1 MKKINI
7 LLFMFVSL
15 VNVTSGMAAETV
27 NEKIAELESNF
38 IKLQRQINQL
48 KKDLGDSPSDSNAQ
62 RISSLEAYAVQLHDV
77 LTEVQ
82 EQIEENTSEVARIS
96 TEQQSRPNIGA
107 YGTITAGKANGQDSI
122 IDGQSFELI
131 ISGQPHK
138 RISYFTELE
147 FERAAAVGT
156 SRGGEVLIEQA
167 YTDIQLTSWMNF
179 RAGVLLVPFG
189 NIERDHFAP
198 IREVVS
204 QPLTSYAIAPAAWTD
219 NGLGVNGKFNLSDSW
234 IADYQAYVIAGF
246 DDSISTTGLQE
257 ARQGFGV
264 DNNNSKAFAGKL
276 SLQNSTGFVLG
287 LSYYKGAWNDSGT
300 QDITGFNV
308 DFDYSYKWFEIL
320 GEYTDMDIGQEIGTD
335 THLDGYYIR
344 NLISLNG
351 LLPDNFLGKDFS
363 NARLSF
369 VTQYD
374 EITIDNFFDPTIPQN
389 YERRITLGLRLKPTS
404 SLSLNLNYE
413 DANARG
419 PDRILRGND
428 ELWIFSLGYVF

>member
-1 MKKINI
+1 MKKIILI
-7 LLFMFVSL
+7 LLTSSL
-15 VNVTSGMAAETV
+15 VLLTNVSVAVDYKT
-27 NEKIAELESNF
+27 KIKRLESGF
-38 IKLQRQINQL
+38 ASLQQQIN
-48 KKDLGDSPSDSNAQ
+48 DLRRDMGADVSEENAQ
-62 RISSLEAYAVQLHDV
+62 RLANLEAYAVQLNEV
-77 LTEVQ
+77 LSEVQ
-82 EQIEENTSEVARIS
+82 EKIEENKSEVARIT
-96 TEQQSRPNIGA
+96 TEQSNKPNIGA
-107 YGTITAGKANGQDSI
+107 YGTITAGKVNGQDSL

-156 SRGGEVLIEQA
+156 SRGGEVLVEQA

-179 RAGVLLVPFG
+179 RGGILLVPFG

-204 QPLTSYAIAPAAWTD
+204 QPLTSYAIAPAAWSD
-219 NGLGVNGKFNLSDSW
+219 NGFGINGRFNLSDSW
-234 IADYQAYVIAGF
+234 IADYQAYVMAGL
-246 DDSISTTGLQE
+246 DNNISTTGLRGT
-257 ARQGFGV
+257 RQGFGV

-276 SLQNSTGFVLG
+276 SLQNTSGFNIG
-287 LSYYKGAWNDSGT
+287 LSYYKGAYNDSGT
-300 QDITGFNV
+300 KDMTGFNI
-308 DFDYSYKWFEIL
+308 DFDYKKNWFEIL
-320 GEYTDMDIGQEIGTD
+320 GEYTDMDIEQELGGD
-335 THLDGYYIR
+335 THLDGYYLR

-351 LLPDNFLGKDFS
+351 LLPENFLGDDFPH
-363 NARLSF
+363 ARLSF

-374 EITIDNFFDPTIPQN
+374 EATIENFFDSSIADN
-389 YERRITLGLRLKPTS
+389 YERRITLGLRLQPTS
-404 SLSLNLNYE
+404 SVMLNINYE

>member
-1 MKKINI
+1 MKKIILI
-7 LLFMFVSL
+7 LLTGSL
-15 VNVTSGMAAETV
+15 VLLTNVSMAVDYKT
-27 NEKIAELESNF
+27 KIKRLESGF
-38 IKLQRQINQL
+38 ASLQQQIN
-48 KKDLGDSPSDSNAQ
+48 DLRRDMGADVSEENAQ
-62 RISSLEAYAVQLHDV
+62 RLANLEAYAVQLNEV

-82 EQIEENTSEVARIS
+82 EKIEENKSEVARIS
-96 TEQQSRPNIGA
+96 TEQSNKPNIGA

-147 FERAAAVGT
+147 FERTAGLGT
-156 SRGGEVLIEQA
+156 SRGGEVLVEQA
-167 YTDIQLTSWMNF
+167 YTDVQLSSWMNF
-179 RAGVLLVPFG
+179 RAGILLMPFG

-219 NGLGVNGKFNLSDSW
+219 NGLGINGRFNLSDTW
-234 IADYQAYVIAGF
+234 IADYQAYIVAGL
-246 DDSISTTGLQE
+246 DNNITTTTLRD

-264 DNNNSKAFAGKL
+264 DNNNSKAFAGKIT
-276 SLQNSTGFVLG
+276 LQNSSGFNLG
-287 LSYYKGAWNDSGT
+287 LSYYKGAYNDTGT
-300 QDITGFNV
+300 KDITGFNV
-308 DFDYSYKWFEIL
+308 DFDYKKNWFEIL
-320 GEYTDMDIGQEIGTD
+320 GEYTDMDIEQEIGAD
-335 THLDGYYIR
+335 THLDGYYLR
-344 NLISLNG
+344 NIIGLNG
-351 LLPDNFLGKDFS
+351 LLPENFLGADFPH
-363 NARLSF
+363 AHLSF

-374 EITIDNFFDPTIPQN
+374 EVTIENFYDATSPDN

-404 SLSLNLNYE
+404 SLAFNLNYE

>member
-1 MKKINI
+1 MKKIILI
-7 LLFMFVSL
+7 LLTSCLILLTNVGATADYQTKIKRLEAGFASL
-15 VNVTSGMAAETV
+15 
-27 NEKIAELESNF
+27 
-38 IKLQRQINQL
+38 QQQIN
-48 KKDLGDSPSDSNAQ
+48 DLRRDMGADVSEENAQ
-62 RISSLEAYAVQLHDV
+62 RLANLEAYAVQLNEV
-77 LTEVQ
+77 LSEVQ
-82 EQIEENTSEVARIS
+82 EKIEENKSEVARI
-96 TEQQSRPNIGA
+96 TVEQQNKPNIGV

-156 SRGGEVLIEQA
+156 SRGGEVLVEQA

-179 RAGVLLVPFG
+179 RGGILLVPFG

-204 QPLTSYAIAPAAWTD
+204 QPLTSYAIAPAAWSD
-219 NGLGVNGKFNLSDSW
+219 NGFGINGRFNLSDAW
-234 IADYQAYVIAGF
+234 IADYQAYVMAGL
-246 DDSISTTGLQE
+246 DDNITTTGLRGT
-257 ARQGFGV
+257 RQGFGL

-276 SLQNSTGFVLG
+276 TLQNTTGFNIG
-287 LSYYKGAWNDSGT
+287 LSYYKGAYNDTGT
-300 QDITGFNV
+300 KDMTGFNV
-308 DFDYSYKWFEIL
+308 DFDYKKGWFEIL
-320 GEYTDMDIGQEIGTD
+320 GEYTDMDIEQEIGKD
-335 THLDGYYIR
+335 THLDGYYLR
-344 NLISLNG
+344 NILSLNG
-351 LLPDNFLGKDFS
+351 LLPENFLGADFPH
-363 NARLSF
+363 ARLSF

-374 EITIDNFFDPTIPQN
+374 EATIENFFDPSVAEN
-389 YERRITLGLRLKPTS
+389 YERRITLGLRLQPTS
-404 SLSLNLNYE
+404 SVMLNLNYE

>member
-1 MKKINI
+1 MKKIILI
-7 LLFMFVSL
+7 LLTSSL
-15 VNVTSGMAAETV
+15 ILLTNVGATADYQT
-27 NEKIAELESNF
+27 KIKRLEAGFAS
-38 IKLQRQINQL
+38 LQQQIN
-48 KKDLGDSPSDSNAQ
+48 DLRRDMGADVSEENAQ
-62 RISSLEAYAVQLHDV
+62 RLANLEAYAVQLNEV
-77 LTEVQ
+77 LSEVQ
-82 EQIEENTSEVARIS
+82 EKIEENKSEVARI
-96 TEQQSRPNIGA
+96 TVEQQNKPNIGV

-156 SRGGEVLIEQA
+156 SRGGEVLVEQA

-179 RAGVLLVPFG
+179 RGGILLVPFG

-219 NGLGVNGKFNLSDSW
+219 NGFGINGRFNLSDAW
-234 IADYQAYVIAGF
+234 IADYQAYVMAGL
-246 DDSISTTGLQE
+246 DDNITTTGLRGT
-257 ARQGFGV
+257 RQGFGL

-276 SLQNSTGFVLG
+276 TLQNTTGFNIG
-287 LSYYKGAWNDSGT
+287 LSYYKGAYNDVGT
-300 QDITGFNV
+300 KDMTGFNV
-308 DFDYSYKWFEIL
+308 DFDYKKGWFEIL
-320 GEYTDMDIGQEIGTD
+320 GEYTDMDIEQEIGKD
-335 THLDGYYIR
+335 THLDGYYLR
-344 NLISLNG
+344 NILSLNG
-351 LLPDNFLGKDFS
+351 LLPENFLGADFPH
-363 NARLSF
+363 ARLSF

-374 EITIDNFFDPTIPQN
+374 EATIENFFDPSVAEN
-389 YERRITLGLRLKPTS
+389 YERRITLGLRLQPTS
-404 SLSLNLNYE
+404 SVMLNLNYE

>member
-1 MKKINI
+1 MKKIILI
-7 LLFMFVSL
+7 LLTSSL
-15 VNVTSGMAAETV
+15 VLLTNVSVAVDYKT
-27 NEKIAELESNF
+27 KIKRLESGF
-38 IKLQRQINQL
+38 ASLQQQIN
-48 KKDLGDSPSDSNAQ
+48 DLRRDMGADVSEENAQ
-62 RISSLEAYAVQLHDV
+62 RLANLEAYAVQLNEV
-77 LTEVQ
+77 LSEVQ
-82 EQIEENTSEVARIS
+82 EKIEENKSEVARIT
-96 TEQQSRPNIGA
+96 TEQSNKPNIGA
-107 YGTITAGKANGQDSI
+107 YGTITAGKVNGQDSL

-156 SRGGEVLIEQA
+156 SRGGEVLVEQA

-179 RAGVLLVPFG
+179 RGGILLVPFG

-204 QPLTSYAIAPAAWTD
+204 QPLTSYAIAPAAWSD
-219 NGLGVNGKFNLSDSW
+219 NGFGINGRFNLSDSW
-234 IADYQAYVIAGF
+234 IADYQAYVMAGL
-246 DDSISTTGLQE
+246 DDNISTTGLRGT
-257 ARQGFGV
+257 RQGFGV

-276 SLQNSTGFVLG
+276 SLQNTSGFNIG
-287 LSYYKGAWNDSGT
+287 LSYYKGAYNDSGT
-300 QDITGFNV
+300 KDMTGFNI
-308 DFDYSYKWFEIL
+308 DFDYKKNWFEIL
-320 GEYTDMDIGQEIGTD
+320 GEYTDMDIEQELGGD
-335 THLDGYYIR
+335 THLDGYYLR

-351 LLPDNFLGKDFS
+351 LLPENFLGDDFPH
-363 NARLSF
+363 ARLSF

-374 EITIDNFFDPTIPQN
+374 EATIENFFDSSIADN
-389 YERRITLGLRLKPTS
+389 YERRITLGLRLQPTS
-404 SLSLNLNYE
+404 SVMLNINYE